1 MNMNEFI
8 NWVLNAKVKDVPVGL
23 RLIIRSYRNY
33 DLSLEFDHN
42 TPEVEVQERDGW
54 SYVKIENPDPEARV
68 IDIVEDAIKLIEKY
82 KTKTKTKKKRSE
94 EA

>member
-1 MNMNEFI
+1 MSEI
-8 NWVLNAKVKDVPVGL
+8 ISWVLNAKVKDVTVGL
-23 RLIIRSYRNY
+23 RLIIRNYRNY

-82 KTKTKTKKKRSE
+82 KAKTSKTKKKRSE